1 MVGPRQQ
8 TAFHTDRDATG
19 RQLSASEREKLLR
32 PYLPAVPKTQATSPG
47 QQKGKPAKRFQHK
60 SRVRPA
66 IRHAIHY
73 LLFTIIHTL
82 FSIYIRV
89 RQVYHAIVD
98 RVLAILY
105 YHHRTPELIKRD
117 VKSLSKVPKH
127 LSVILQL
134 APEGGKQDR
143 LETLV
148 NDACEV
154 AAWSA
159 CAGVP
164 MLSIYERTGKLS
176 HCYIDY
182 ERISTNGEQAS
193 SNHPSHTFTAASSAT
208 SPRTTALPR
217 PSNRP
222 SRCAHHI
229 CHPTAHRIHQHRAAM
244 ARPRPHARTSLSSL
258 SPPLTAAE
266 HW

>member
-1 MVGPRQQ
+1 MVGVRHS
-8 TAFHTDRDATG
+8 TAFHTDRDTNG
-19 RQLSASEREKLLR
+19 RPLSAPEREKLLK
-32 PYLPAVPKTQATSPG
+32 PYLPATPPKQPTKQPTK
-47 QQKGKPAKRFQHK
+47 QNGKPAKRFQHT

-73 LLFTIIHTL
+73 LLFTIIHTV
-82 FSIYIRV
+82 FSIYVRI

-117 VKSLSKVPKH
+117 VKNLSRVPKH
-127 LSVILQL
+127 LSVILDL
-134 APEGGKQDR
+134 PPEGGKADG

-164 MLSIYERTGKLS
+164 MLSIYERTGRL
-176 HCYIDY
+176 
-182 ERISTNGEQAS
+182 RN
-193 SNHPSHTFTAASSAT
+193 
-208 SPRTTALPR
+208 SP
-217 PSNRP
+217 
-222 SRCAHHI
+222 
-229 CHPTAHRIHQHRAAM
+229 
-244 ARPRPHARTSLSSL
+244 
-258 SPPLTAAE
+258 
-266 HW
+266 